1 MQGLVFSLLQICIL
15 LYKVQVYKL
24 LITLVPQIFAEN
36 GETSVISTGKERDP
50 VC

>member
-24 LITLVPQIFAEN
+24 LITLVTYFLQKMWRPL
-36 GETSVISTGKERDP
+36 
-50 VC
+50 